1 MPGNPSD
8 AAPALFGGSGGR
20 PPDSRPP
27 SAGSMFTEHEGDSPS
42 HDQSDGLENSI
53 ETMEVQ
59 QTVIGSAHEEDVEKL
74 VSKQGAIGKET
85 YATMVSKG
93 TGSVGISSS
102 GGFGKDDVVVLAD
115 DFVIDRSW
123 NPPVSKPMEVNSPQV
138 DKGSELFGPWM
149 VAESRRRRN
158 TSLNR
163 NGQKKDNTGSGA
175 EGSRFAALSN
185 MGTEDTLSPVVG
197 MLENN
202 TMDRVQ
208 PVDADP
214 VMVSSEKV
222 RSQEVQKSAAYMK
235 SNPDKKK
242 KVGSKPVEASCV
254 VSLVKDKE
262 PEVAVTESAQGAGLH
277 RAVSIVERYD
287 GSKPLSGGKM
297 VKARSQGN
305 KGATDGTR
313 RGFSLRKPAELR
325 SGATQNLAAWVQG
338 MSQQLP
344 EVEQQCGAPIPSV
357 GVAVDPPP
365 VGERKEQHITSQ
377 AVEHTDCMDNISDV
391 GDGIDNRPQ

>member
-1 MPGNPSD
+1 
-8 AAPALFGGSGGR
+8 
-20 PPDSRPP
+20 
-27 SAGSMFTEHEGDSPS
+27 
-42 HDQSDGLENSI
+42 
-53 ETMEVQ
+53 MEVQ